1 MSAADAR
8 RRVIQETVLRILR
21 VRFAEIP
28 CVPALWSNLLYGF
41 STAIVPFSEAEIRE
55 AVADL
60 VERGFV
66 RGETLEGTGELPD
79 VGYHITA
86 DGRDFVDA
94 RFPWGEVHKF
104 RHL

>member
-1 MSAADAR
+1 MSAAAAR

-21 VRFAEIP
+21 IRFAEIP
-28 CVPALWSNLLYGF
+28 GVPVLWENLLYGF
-41 STAIVPFSEAEIRE
+41 STAIVPYNEAEIRE

-66 RGETLEGTGELPD
+66 RPESVEGAGDLPE

-94 RFPWGEVHKF
+94 RFPWDEIHRF
-104 RHL
+104 RHA